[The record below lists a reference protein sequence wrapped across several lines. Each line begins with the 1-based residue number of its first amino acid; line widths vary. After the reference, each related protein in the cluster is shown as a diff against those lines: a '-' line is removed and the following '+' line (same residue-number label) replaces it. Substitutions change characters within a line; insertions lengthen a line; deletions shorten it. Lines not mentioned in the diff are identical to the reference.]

1 MLIELGTTMPKEAD
15 LLTNISDSGLRA
27 LANIALAPALQ
38 SRLNDLLVR
47 QSSDELSS
55 DESEELDSL
64 IGQVDELNLLK
75 ARAEYTLRQTV
86 K

>member
-1 MLIELGTTMPKEAD
+1 MPNEAD

-38 SRLNDLLVR
+38 SRLNDLLFR

-55 DESEELDSL
+55 DESEELDLL

-75 ARAEYTLRQTV
+75 ARAEYTLRQNV